1 MTEAFVRTTKHDY
14 LRVSSIQDARTV
26 MECFPFWSAHHNSFH
41 PHKVLGC
48 RNPREFIASRQP

>member
-1 MTEAFVRTTKHDY
+1 
-14 LRVSSIQDARTV
+14 V
-26 MECFPFWSAHHNSFH
+26 MECFPFWSAHYNSFH